1 MRVTRILHLFGVI
14 AIAATPS
21 FAQKQPHTFL
31 KTIGGFS
38 DGDLAKLDGGDV
50 ITTTLHSDAHNE
62 LALMGAARIEGT
74 IQTFLEI
81 YRDIET
87 FEQAIGTAKM
97 LSNPPKISDLETLDF
112 ETGDIKTLEH
122 CKVDDCGIKLGEQT
136 LSELQ
141 SQIDWS
147 AQNAH
152 EEVVR
157 FLHERILEYANAYVK
172 GGNASLA
179 EYRNESK
186 PQFVAK
192 EFAALLENSPY
203 LLQYRPKLHAY
214 LLDYPKVTLAGASDF
229 LYWDIINFGPKPTMR
244 LMHVTID
251 PTAEGTNGATIIT
264 SKQLYYSHYFDTG
277 LELYTLVPDSEH
289 PDSGFYV
296 VALNRYRTDLGGG
309 LKGKVM
315 RVGAASGTKGAMKKT
330 IEAAQA
336 AVQKRSR

>member
-1 MRVTRILHLFGVI
+1 MLVHAIGII
-14 AIAATPS
+14 AMAAAPAL
-21 FAQKQPHTFL
+21 AQEQPHDFL

-38 DGDLAKLDGGDV
+38 DGDLAKLDGGAV

-87 FEQAIGTAKM
+87 FEKAIGTAKM
-97 LSNPPKISDLETLDF
+97 LSDPPKMSDLQGIDF
-112 ETGDIKTLEH
+112 DKGDLKTLEH
-122 CKVDDCGIKLGEQT
+122 CKVGHCGIKLGEETLNDLQT
-136 LSELQ
+136 
-141 SQIDWS
+141 QIDWS
-147 AQNAH
+147 ANNAD
-152 EEVVR
+152 EAVVR
-157 FLHERILEYANAYVK
+157 FLRERILEYINSYQK

-179 EYRNESK
+179 VYRNRSK
-186 PQFVAK
+186 PQLVAK
-192 EFAALLENSPY
+192 EFAALLDDSPY
-203 LLQYRPKLHAY
+203 LLRYRPKLHAY
-214 LLDYPKVTLAGASDF
+214 LLDYPKATLTGASDF

-244 LMHVTID
+244 LIHVTVY
-251 PTAEGTNGATIIT
+251 PTEKGANGATIIT

-277 LELYTLVPDSEH
+277 LELYTLIPDGER

-309 LKGKVM
+309 LTGKVM
-315 RVGAASGTKGAMKKT
+315 RLGATSGTKGAMKNT
-330 IEAAQA
+330 IATVQA